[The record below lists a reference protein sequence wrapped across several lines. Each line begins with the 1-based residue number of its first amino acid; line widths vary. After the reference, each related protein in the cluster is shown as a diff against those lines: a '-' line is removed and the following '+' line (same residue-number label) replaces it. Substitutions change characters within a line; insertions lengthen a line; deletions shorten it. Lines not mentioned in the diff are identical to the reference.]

1 MDSRLALLEG
11 LADSPLKISPLATSS
26 SRDAIATSSSRDAIA
41 EDPVLTESRA
51 MLSLE
56 EEELRQL
63 QREVAAKRSESRGF
77 NRYRDVMQQTLKKL
91 KREVA
96 QLREDVVAAQARAA
110 AASPEVRKAAATG
123 REAQAKRNL
132 QAWLERQ
139 EAARAAR
146 QLANTRLTGPDFS
159 RPSPR
164 MLRAG
169 SGVGGAAFSLKR

>member
-1 MDSRLALLEG
+1 MESRLALLEG
-11 LADSPLKISPLATSS
+11 LADSPLKLGSPLAASS
-26 SRDAIATSSSRDAIA
+26 SREAIATSSSRDAIA

-63 QREVAAKRSESRGF
+63 QREVAAKRSESHGF

-132 QAWLERQ
+132 QLWLERQ

-146 QLANTRLTGPDFS
+146 HVANTRLSGPD
-159 RPSPR
+159 
-164 MLRAG
+164 
-169 SGVGGAAFSLKR
+169 V